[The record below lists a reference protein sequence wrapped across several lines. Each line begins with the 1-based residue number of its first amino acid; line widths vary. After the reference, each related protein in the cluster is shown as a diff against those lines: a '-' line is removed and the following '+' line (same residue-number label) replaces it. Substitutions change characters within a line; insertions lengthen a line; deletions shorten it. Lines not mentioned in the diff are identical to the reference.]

1 MNVEVLRDLIKKCD
15 IYFEDQLIS
24 GELLLRVFTDFLS
37 EEADRQENKGSI
49 ILHTA
54 SPCFDAI
61 AVAWSALAVIAGNG
75 ADVESIIR
83 MLQPGERVLCGKE
96 RGEFI
101 GIETDENGK
110 EWAVIRQGKSSIRKI
125 GRKGWSG
132 IIPYYGNSTRC
143 DGRGIRRGNR
153 VREEFLSVLLNCDK
167 KDIPSITDASVI
179 IVMDRS
185 KADRYM
191 NGLMLKTG
199 NTGIRIQD
207 LVTASYFSEENE
219 YHYGGNAGKN
229 EAMLKFT
236 SKLSVG
242 LDMTWNEDGNE
253 YLGMFVCGNSLI
265 ERGITE
271 IPQVMNRENIG
282 FSFISGCMDLPCAEN
297 LLTDH
302 EEAGVFAC
310 TKEFLLEHTLPPVNR
325 NAFALELALQADAV
339 IDHEIHTTVLPG
351 AADWKNYRDFKKAVC
366 NIKRDE
372 LSDEERA
379 YIIPNAYSLLSL
391 FMTAPFY
398 ISEMEDAVNN
408 RKIRVE
414 QPHDRLEELE
424 RRLAAL
430 PVNLAETAERVGD
443 LLETLYYTVYDTS
456 PKREYLKEYIRKHY
470 GHKIAV
476 VIPKA
481 YYADILWNYVL
492 TGYDPEKSKIEI
504 VTVNRFDGNRNY
516 DYILVIGNLKGKHF
530 DIFHCMSA
538 AEITVLMYEAEN
550 MVFRLAERK
559 SQSREHL
566 FNSRQRV
573 SDDSAEDIAEN
584 VSNDD
589 VEEID
594 RMDDEIAVYANEI
607 VESKFDTV
615 IRGER
620 ENGTVPLTD
629 VSVLIRFD
637 DGEGAMLS
645 RHYEAY
651 VLNDEKGEVEK
662 KKVDSL
668 KIGDSLIFLNR
679 DDDTRDIV
687 DYVLKEL
694 IREKRISPET
704 VQDYEMSRRWKND
717 LTEYMK
723 ETGHS
728 PKRIADA
735 MKANGVRV
743 QKASVINWLDDDAHI
758 VAPQTVESLEQI
770 ALLTNDTDMFD
781 HVNEYFDACRRIR
794 KVRKN
799 ILKEL
804 GTAIIRQLE
813 GQETSGTLIPPEIRK
828 RLDTLAVVLRIE
840 NIVQTERSE
849 PSYLTN
855 RPLDL
860 EGGF

>member
-1 MNVEVLRDLIKKCD
+1 MNVEILKNLIKKCD

-24 GELLLRVFTDFLS
+24 SELLLRVFIDFLND
-37 EEADRQENKGSI
+37 EADRPENEGSI
-49 ILHTA
+49 ILHPA

-61 AVAWSALAVIAGNG
+61 AVSWSALAVIVGNS

-83 MLQPGERVLCGKE
+83 MLQPGEMILCGKE
-96 RGEFI
+96 RGEFV
-101 GIETDENGK
+101 GIETDANEK
-110 EWAVIRQGKSSIRKI
+110 EWAVIRQGKSLTKKI
-125 GRKGWSG
+125 GRKGWST
-132 IIPYYGNSTRC
+132 IIPYYGNSNRY
-143 DGRGIRRGNR
+143 DGRGIRRGNSM
-153 VREEFLSVLLNCDK
+153 REEFLSVLLECDK

-199 NTGIRIQD
+199 NTVIRIQD

-219 YHYGGNAGKN
+219 YPYGGNAGKN

-271 IPQVMNRENIG
+271 IPQVMSRESIG
-282 FSFISGCMDLPCAEN
+282 FSFISGCMDLRCAEN

-302 EEAGVFAC
+302 EEARVFAC
-310 TKEFLLEHTLPPVNR
+310 TKKFLLEHTLPPVNR
-325 NAFALELALQADAV
+325 NAFAMELALQADAI

-351 AADWKNYRDFKKAVC
+351 ATDWKDYRDFKKAVYS
-366 NIKRDE
+366 IKRDE
-372 LSDEERA
+372 LSDEERSC
-379 YIIPNAYSLLSL
+379 IIPNAYSLLNL
-391 FMTAPFY
+391 FMTAPFC

-408 RKIRVE
+408 GKIRVE
-414 QPHDRLEELE
+414 QPHDRLEKLE
-424 RRLAAL
+424 RRLDAL
-430 PVNLAETAERVGD
+430 PINLAETAERVGD
-443 LLETLYYTVYDTS
+443 LLETLYYTVYDAS

-476 VIPKA
+476 IVPKA
-481 YYADILWNYVL
+481 YYADIIWNYVL
-492 TGYDPEKSKIEI
+492 TGYDMEKSKIEI
-504 VTVNRFDGNRNY
+504 VTINRFDGNRNY

-530 DIFHCMSA
+530 DIFHCMST
-538 AEITVLMYEAEN
+538 AEITVLMYKAES

-573 SDDSAEDIAEN
+573 SDELSEDIAEN
-584 VSNDD
+584 ISNGDI
-589 VEEID
+589 EEIE
-594 RMDDEIAVYANEI
+594 RVDDEIAVYVDEI

-615 IRGER
+615 IRRER
-620 ENGTVPLTD
+620 ENGTVPLTE
-629 VSVLIRFD
+629 VSTLIRFD

-645 RHYEAY
+645 SHYEAY

-662 KKVDSL
+662 KKVDAL

-694 IREKRISPET
+694 IREKRISPKT

-717 LTEYMK
+717 LSEYMEK
-723 ETGHS
+723 TGYS
-728 PKRIADA
+728 PKRIADI

-743 QKASVINWLDDDAHI
+743 QKASIINWLDDDAHI

-770 ALLTNDTDMFD
+770 ALLTDDTDMFD

-813 GQETSGTLIPPEIRK
+813 GQETSGTLIPLEIRK
-828 RLDTLAVVLRIE
+828 HLDTLAVVLRIE
-840 NIVQTERSE
+840 NIVQTNRSE

>member
-1 MNVEVLRDLIKKCD
+1 M
-15 IYFEDQLIS
+15 
-24 GELLLRVFTDFLS
+24 
-37 EEADRQENKGSI
+37 
-49 ILHTA
+49 
-54 SPCFDAI
+54 
-61 AVAWSALAVIAGNG
+61 
-75 ADVESIIR
+75 
-83 MLQPGERVLCGKE
+83 
-96 RGEFI
+96 
-101 GIETDENGK
+101 
-110 EWAVIRQGKSSIRKI
+110 
-125 GRKGWSG
+125 
-132 IIPYYGNSTRC
+132 
-143 DGRGIRRGNR
+143 
-153 VREEFLSVLLNCDK
+153 
-167 KDIPSITDASVI
+167 
-179 IVMDRS
+179 
-185 KADRYM
+185 
-191 NGLMLKTG
+191 
-199 NTGIRIQD
+199 
-207 LVTASYFSEENE
+207 
-219 YHYGGNAGKN
+219 
-229 EAMLKFT
+229 
-236 SKLSVG
+236 
-242 LDMTWNEDGNE
+242 
-253 YLGMFVCGNSLI
+253 
-265 ERGITE
+265 
-271 IPQVMNRENIG
+271 
-282 FSFISGCMDLPCAEN
+282 
-297 LLTDH
+297 
-302 EEAGVFAC
+302 
-310 TKEFLLEHTLPPVNR
+310 
-325 NAFALELALQADAV
+325 
-339 IDHEIHTTVLPG
+339 
-351 AADWKNYRDFKKAVC
+351 
-366 NIKRDE
+366 
-372 LSDEERA
+372 
-379 YIIPNAYSLLSL
+379 
-391 FMTAPFY
+391 
-398 ISEMEDAVNN
+398 
-408 RKIRVE
+408 
-414 QPHDRLEELE
+414 
-424 RRLAAL
+424 
-430 PVNLAETAERVGD
+430 
-443 LLETLYYTVYDTS
+443 
-456 PKREYLKEYIRKHY
+456 
-470 GHKIAV
+470 
-476 VIPKA
+476 
-481 YYADILWNYVL
+481 L

-530 DIFHCMSA
+530 DIFHCMSV

-594 RMDDEIAVYANEI
+594 RVDDEIAVYADEI

-770 ALLTNDTDMFD
+770 ALLTNDKDMFD
-781 HVNEYFDACRRIR
+781 QVNEYFDACRRIR